1 MSELEPPKIEFPC
14 RNYPIKVMGE
24 ASSGFRAFVEGVM
37 SKHDEDF
44 DAGTVQVRPSRN
56 GRYESVNVMITAT
69 GIEQLNLIFVDLKA
83 NPAVRMVL

>member
-1 MSELEPPKIEFPC
+1 MSNVEPPKIEFPC

-24 ASSGFRAFVEGVM
+24 ASSGFRTFVEGVM
-37 SKHDEDF
+37 SKHDADF

-69 GIEQLNLIFVDLKA
+69 GVEQLNQIFVDLKA